1 MKEIIAIIRMNKL
14 AQTKRALVEA
24 GFNGLTATKA
34 LGRGKLLKDLS
45 ILDKVEND
53 TRDMV
58 LESLLKGGRLIPKRL
73 ITLVVADADTQKVV
87 DTIIA
92 VNKDGNIGD
101 GKIFVLPLI
110 DVVRVRTGERGEEAG
125 ERRKKN
131 GH

>member
-14 AQTKRALVEA
+14 AQTKKALVEA

-73 ITLVVADADTQKVV
+73 LTLVVADADTQKVI

-92 VNKDGNIGD
+92 VNKEGNIGD

-110 DVVRVRTGERGEEAG
+110 DVVRVRTGERGEEAV
-125 ERRKKN
+125 
-131 GH
+131 

>member
-58 LESLLKGGRLIPKRL
+58 LESLLKGGRLVPKRL

-110 DVVRVRTGERGEEAG
+110 DVVRVRTGERGEEAV
-125 ERRKKN
+125 
-131 GH
+131 

>member
-110 DVVRVRTGERGEEAG
+110 DVVRVRTGERGEEAV
-125 ERRKKN
+125 
-131 GH
+131 